1 MTAQSTL
8 TLHDSETAQI
18 QTWRAITIAACIGI
32 AVVAITGIL
41 VPAGLGWDF
50 ANFYDTGRR
59 AAAGQLMNIYDPTTT
74 IAGQSPQGGMAFWG
88 APISAWFYA
97 PLSVFSPEVAL
108 ILFKLGGSLAYVAGL
123 ILLYRHLRGSVP
135 GSPLDQTRFA
145 AVFSLAALVYQPFWT
160 MYRVGGQTTPFVFL
174 FLLLALWAHQ
184 RNQPIATAL
193 ALLGAVLFKPA
204 FLIVPAL
211 LVLLSDRRLFL
222 AIAGVFG
229 AAALL
234 SVLLIGWPL
243 HREFI
248 DVLLRGSQRPAPWFF
263 NSSLYI
269 LADAFRPVQGSAPV
283 PGGGGPLPDLLRTGL
298 KVAVLGI
305 FVWLALRSRKEH
317 WSLPQRRH
325 FNFLLATSFCLL
337 LSQVVWEHY
346 LAVLFIPLACIIA
359 AGPQLT
365 RPARGLLLAIFV
377 VALFQNLIFVMFFRS
392 HVAIESNAALLA
404 VSLVKSG
411 TLLLYLLWLVRYKDL
426 LFAWQTK
433 VPGTPFAATDGA

>member
-8 TLHDSETAQI
+8 TLPDSEAAQI
-18 QTWRAITIAACIGI
+18 QTWRAITIAACVGI
-32 AVVAITGIL
+32 PVAAVPGIP

-59 AAAGQLMNIYDPTTT
+59 AAAGQLMSIYDPTAT
-74 IAGQSPQGGMAFWG
+74 IAGQAPQGGMAFWG
-88 APISAWFYA
+88 APVSAWFYA

-108 ILFKLGGSLAYVAGL
+108 ILFKLGGSLAYAGGL
-123 ILLYRHLRGSVP
+123 LLLYRHLRGTVSN
-135 GSPLDQTRFA
+135 SALDQARFA

-174 FLLLALWAHQ
+174 FLLLALLAHQ
-184 RNQPIATAL
+184 RNQPIATAVG
-193 ALLGAVLFKPA
+193 LLVAVLFKPA
-204 FLIVPAL
+204 FLIAPAL

-222 AIAGVFG
+222 AITGVFG
-229 AAALL
+229 VAALL

-248 DVLLRGSQRPAPWFF
+248 DVLLRGSQRPSPWFF

-283 PGGGGPLPDLLRTGL
+283 PGAGGPLPDLLRTGL

-305 FVWLALRSRKEH
+305 FIWLALRSRKQQ

-325 FNFLLATSFCLL
+325 F
-337 LSQVVWEHY
+337 
-346 LAVLFIPLACIIA
+346 
-359 AGPQLT
+359 
-365 RPARGLLLAIFV
+365 
-377 VALFQNLIFVMFFRS
+377 
-392 HVAIESNAALLA
+392 
-404 VSLVKSG
+404 
-411 TLLLYLLWLVRYKDL
+411 
-426 LFAWQTK
+426 
-433 VPGTPFAATDGA
+433 